1 MEYRQLSIDSNHFSG
16 ANREMTAITKI
27 DSSRQR
33 EIAQVL
39 LQHGWDY
46 MRQILTIG
54 KVKRVAGDGIDRRST
69 IE

>member
-1 MEYRQLSIDSNHFSG
+1 
-16 ANREMTAITKI
+16 MTAITKI

-54 KVKRVAGDGIDRRST
+54 KVKQVAGDGNKSTFNDRVDIPPTSDSS
-69 IE
+69 